1 MEKKRL
7 TTIRV
12 NEDLLMN
19 VKIRIAQLE
28 KRGIKT
34 SISKIC
40 EQALKGFLMK
50 NEEAKEWR
58 YEQ

>member
-12 NEDLLMN
+12 NEDLLMD
-19 VKIRIAQLE
+19 VKVRIAELE

-34 SISKIC
+34 SIGKIC
-40 EQALKGFLMK
+40 EQALKDFLIETEK
-50 NEEAKEWR
+50 VKE
-58 YEQ
+58 